1 MRRRMSKI
9 QSYRDL
15 IAWQK
20 AMDLADFIYTVTEP
34 FPKREWFGLA
44 YQMRKSAVSVP
55 SNIAEGNRRRIPS
68 YVHHLEISL
77 GSHGELDTQC
87 ELATRR
93 KLINAMHHRQIESL
107 LGDVG
112 RLTHGLLRSI
122 DPSAT
127 SALIPDPY
135 NLPDP

>member
-1 MRRRMSKI
+1 MHTIK
-9 QSYRDL
+9 SYREL
-15 IAWQK
+15 LAWQK
-20 AMDLADFIYTVTEP
+20 AMDLADLIYSVTEP

-44 YQMRKSAVSVP
+44 HQMRRAAVSVP

-68 YVHHLEISL
+68 YLHHLEISL

-87 ELATRR
+87 ALATRR
-93 KLINAMHHRQIESL
+93 NFITTAQQRKIEIL

-122 DPSAT
+122 DPSLK
-127 SALIPDPY
+127 SD
-135 NLPDP
+135 

>member
-1 MRRRMSKI
+1 MSKI

-20 AMDLADFIYTVTEP
+20 AMDLADLIYTVTEP

-68 YVHHLEISL
+68 YVNHLEISL

-93 KLINAMHHRQIESL
+93 KLISAMHHRQIESL
-107 LGDVG
+107 LRRRRATDAWSVAVHRSECHIGTNP
-112 RLTHGLLRSI
+112 RPLRR
-122 DPSAT
+122 PS
-127 SALIPDPY
+127 SL
-135 NLPDP
+135 N